1 MTADTKPSPIW
12 ICSAWGTSPRM
23 AADAFA
29 AEHWDQPRKVTA
41 FDPGGTFRLVDG
53 TRTYRV
59 VAQPGVPGV
68 SEATY
73 GILVEEPSRC
83 G

>member
-1 MTADTKPSPIW
+1 MNLPTESPVFVT
-12 ICSAWGTSPRM
+12 SSWGKSPRM
-23 AADAFA
+23 VADEFA
-29 AEHWDQPRKVTA
+29 AEHFAEPRKVAA

-73 GILVEEPSRC
+73 GIVVEGEGR
-83 G
+83 